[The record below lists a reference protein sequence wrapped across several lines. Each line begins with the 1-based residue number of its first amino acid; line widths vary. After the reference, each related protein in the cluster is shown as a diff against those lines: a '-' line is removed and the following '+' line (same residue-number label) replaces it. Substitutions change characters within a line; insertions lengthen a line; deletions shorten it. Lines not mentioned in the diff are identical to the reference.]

1 MSAQSPVPVT
11 QQPEQD
17 DASTVTKSTVPARRS
32 SRVPKKPE
40 RYEPEEMPED
50 DYSGSGSEEE
60 EGDMSDDMSE
70 DSRSEDETSSDCSFI
85 VGDSEIEFS
94 ETDEED
100 EESAFSDDS
109 LDESD
114 GEHEEE
120 EDDIAGSEAEVEE
133 EAE

>member
-1 MSAQSPVPVT
+1 MSAVPVP

-17 DASTVTKSTVPARRS
+17 DASTTTQSTLPARRS

-40 RYEPEEMPED
+40 RYEPEEVPED

-94 ETDEED
+94 ETDEDD

-114 GEHEEE
+114 GEH
-120 EDDIAGSEAEVEE
+120 DDGGDDVAGSEAEE